1 VTRTR
6 NSGYLTGVVSLD
18 FVSDRSQ
25 RTAGLCAT
33 FADSSLH
40 VPVSLTTSR
49 TRLLVVSDIVLSVC
63 ATQLAYLARFET
75 WPIPAPY
82 LSQSLTYAGLVCL
95 LRLVLFAVTGAYSQV
110 WRYASIREA
119 IRLIYTGLVVVAG
132 TFGLVLALA
141 FAQSPRVPSSV
152 VLLDSALFMGG
163 AICLRLLARAWRQ
176 SVLGRTKSAPRD
188 GRRALIVGAGSAAQ
202 LVAKEMLESTRTGLA
217 PFGFL
222 DDDASLHGKKILGLP
237 VLGYTADMVDLART
251 ESIDLVVIAT
261 PSAPGSFIRKIVQLA
276 REAGVETR
284 TVPGLD
290 DLLSGRV
297 SIAALRQ
304 VQIGDLLRREPVEVD
319 LQGLKS
325 MAAGR
330 TILVTGAGGSIGSEL
345 CRQIA
350 TLNPG
355 HIVLLGHGEN
365 SIFEIHAELREQFPD
380 VRAIPMIADV
390 KDAERIHR
398 IFQDWRPFA
407 VFHAAAHKHVPLME
421 DNVIEAVL
429 NNVVGTRN
437 VATAALDAGVQH
449 FVLVSTDKAVRP
461 ANIMGATKRVAEMIV
476 CHAAHTHQAHFVAV
490 RFGNVLGSRG
500 SVVPT
505 FMRQIRNGGPITLT
519 HPDMRRYFMT
529 IPEATRL
536 VLQAGAIGTGGEV
549 FCLDMGEPVRIYDL
563 ALDLIRL
570 SGLKE
575 GEDIEIVFNGVRPGE
590 KLYEEL
596 FFSGDEVLKTEHPK
610 IMKARYD
617 APDLRVYM
625 QIVQLIESANRN
637 ASDSYLRRSLE
648 EIVPDFM
655 SEGRTSRHT
664 PQSEVIDRT
673 PLVLGVAP
681 G

>member
-1 VTRTR
+1 MQGVITPHSLTRVTTNRTR
-6 NSGYLTGVVSLD
+6 VLVAADLT
-18 FVSDRSQ
+18 
-25 RTAGLCAT
+25 
-33 FADSSLH
+33 
-40 VPVSLTTSR
+40 
-49 TRLLVVSDIVLSVC
+49 LSVV
-63 ATQLAYLARFET
+63 ASLIAYVARFET
-75 WPIPAPY
+75 WPLPGPHDEMFAR
-82 LSQSLTYAGLVCL
+82 YAFAAVL
-95 LRLVLFAVTGAYSQV
+95 LRIIVFFATGTYTQV
-110 WRYASIREA
+110 WRYASVREA
-119 IRLIYTGLVVVAG
+119 VQLIYTGALTTLLTAVVGRALSVMTG
-132 TFGLVLALA
+132 TA
-141 FAQSPRVPSSV
+141 VPWSV
-152 VLLDSALFMGG
+152 VLLDATLFMSG
-163 AICLRLLARAWRQ
+163 AIGVRILARARRQ
-176 SVLGRTKSAPRD
+176 SALGRLKPARE
-188 GRRALIVGAGSAAQ
+188 GRQTLIIGAGSAGQ
-202 LVAKEMLESTRTGLA
+202 LVAREMLESGRTGMV

-222 DDDASLHGKKILGLP
+222 DDDPSLHGKRILGVP
-237 VLGYTADMVDLART
+237 VLGHTSEMV
-251 ESIDLVVIAT
+251 SIAKAAHVDSVVIAT

-276 REAGVETR
+276 REAGVEAR

-330 TILVTGAGGSIGSEL
+330 TILITGAGGSIGSEL

-350 TLNPG
+350 TLEPG
-355 HIVLLGHGEN
+355 HIILLGHGEN
-365 SIFEIHAELREQFPD
+365 SIFEIHAELRERFPD
-380 VRAIPMIADV
+380 VRTVPIIADV

-398 IFQDWRPFA
+398 VFHDWRPFA

-437 VATAALDAGVQH
+437 VVTSALDSGVQH

-476 CHAAHTHQAHFVAV
+476 CHAAHTHQVHFMAV

-519 HPDMRRYFMT
+519 HPDMRRFFMT

-536 VLQAGAIGTGGEV
+536 VLQAGAIGSGGEV

-570 SGLKE
+570 SGLTE

-596 FFSGDEVLKTEHPK
+596 FFSGDEVLKTSHPK
-610 IMKARYD
+610 IVKARYD

-625 QIVQLIESANRN
+625 QIVQLIESAMRN

-648 EIVPDFM
+648 EIVPDFE
-655 SEGRTSRHT
+655 SEGRPSRNS
-664 PQSEVIDRT
+664 PASAEVIDRA
-673 PLVLGVAP
+673 PLAAMGAAR

>member
-1 VTRTR
+1 MLGVVTPQSVSRVTTTRTR
-6 NSGYLTGVVSLD
+6 VLVAADL
-18 FVSDRSQ
+18 
-25 RTAGLCAT
+25 AGSFCAT
-33 FADSSLH
+33 F
-40 VPVSLTTSR
+40 
-49 TRLLVVSDIVLSVC
+49 
-63 ATQLAYLARFET
+63 LAFLARFEG
-75 WPIPAPY
+75 WPPPAQY
-82 LSQSLTYAGLVCL
+82 GAIFLQYALVACV
-95 LRLVLFAVTGAYSQV
+95 LRIAVFNFTGAYSQA
-110 WRYASIREA
+110 WRYASVREA
-119 IRLIYTGLVVVAG
+119 VLLAYTGIVVSILTGAAGRLTVLSAG
-132 TFGLVLALA
+132 TA
-141 FAQSPRVPSSV
+141 VPWSIL
-152 VLLDSALFMGG
+152 LLDTTLFMGA
-163 AICLRLLARAWRQ
+163 AIGVRLVARARRQ
-176 SVLGRTKSAPRD
+176 SAFGRTKPARE
-188 GRRALIVGAGSAAQ
+188 GRRTLIIGAGSAGQ
-202 LVAKEMLESTRTGLA
+202 LVARELNDSTRTGMV

-222 DDDASLHGKKILGLP
+222 DDDPTLQGKRILGLP
-237 VLGYTADMVDLART
+237 VLGYTGDMVDIAKAASL
-251 ESIDLVVIAT
+251 DLVVIAT

-276 REAGVETR
+276 REAGVEAR

-319 LQGLKS
+319 LQGLQS

-330 TILVTGAGGSIGSEL
+330 TILITGAGGSIGSEL
-345 CRQIA
+345 CRQIS

-355 HIVLLGHGEN
+355 HIILLGHGEN
-365 SIFEIHAELREQFPD
+365 SIFEIHAELRERFPD
-380 VRAIPMIADV
+380 VRTVPIIADV

-398 IFQDWRPFA
+398 VFQDWRPFA

-437 VATAALDAGVQH
+437 VVTSALDAGVQH

-476 CHAAHTHQAHFVAV
+476 CHAAHTHQVHFMAV

-519 HPDMRRYFMT
+519 HPEMRRFFMT

-536 VLQAGAIGTGGEV
+536 VLQAGAIGSGGEV

-570 SGLKE
+570 SGLTE

-596 FFSGDEVLKTEHPK
+596 FFSGDEVLKTSHPK

-625 QIVQLIESANRN
+625 QIVQLIESAMRN

-648 EIVPDFM
+648 EIVPDFE
-655 SEGRTSRHT
+655 SPGRAMRTT
-664 PQSEVIDRT
+664 PTSEVIERT
-673 PLVLGVAP
+673 PIAMGAAR

>member
-1 VTRTR
+1 MKT
-6 NSGYLTGVVSLD
+6 
-18 FVSDRSQ
+18 
-25 RTAGLCAT
+25 
-33 FADSSLH
+33 
-40 VPVSLTTSR
+40 TTSR
-49 TRLLVVSDIVLSVC
+49 TKVLGTADLLMSLFAGALSSI
-63 ATQLAYLARFET
+63 ARFEQ
-75 WPIPAPY
+75 WSPPAPY
-82 LSQSLTYAGLVCL
+82 TTLLLQYGILACLIRLAVFYA
-95 LRLVLFAVTGAYSQV
+95 TGAYSQA
-110 WRYASIREA
+110 WRYASVREA
-119 IRLIYTGLVVVAG
+119 VLLAYAG
-132 TFGLVLALA
+132 IFATALTVSSGRALA
-141 FAQSPRVPSSV
+141 VVTGTAVPWSIL
-152 VLLDSALFMGG
+152 LLDATLFMGG
-163 AICLRLLARAWRQ
+163 AVAVRLLARARRQ
-176 SVLGRTKSAPRD
+176 SAFGRTKRARE
-188 GRRALIVGAGSAAQ
+188 GRRTLIVGAGSAGQ
-202 LVAKEMLESTRTGLA
+202 LVARELTDSTRTGMV

-222 DDDASLHGKKILGLP
+222 DDDASLHGKRILGLP
-237 VLGYTADMVDLART
+237 VLGHTSDMVDIAKAASL
-251 ESIDLVVIAT
+251 DLVVIAT

-276 REAGVETR
+276 REAGVEAR

-330 TILVTGAGGSIGSEL
+330 TILITGAGGSIGSEL
-345 CRQIA
+345 CRQIS

-355 HIVLLGHGEN
+355 HIILLGHGEN
-365 SIFEIHAELREQFPD
+365 SIFEIHAELHERFPD
-380 VRAIPMIADV
+380 VRTVPIIADV

-437 VATAALDAGVQH
+437 VVTSALDAGVQH

-476 CHAAHTHQAHFVAV
+476 CHAAHTHQAHFMAV

-519 HPDMRRYFMT
+519 HPDMRRFFMT

-536 VLQAGAIGTGGEV
+536 VLQAGAIGSGGEV

-570 SGLKE
+570 SGLTE

-590 KLYEEL
+590 KLFEEL
-596 FFSGDEVLKTEHPK
+596 FFSGDEVLKTSHPK

-625 QIVQLIESANRN
+625 QIVQLIESAMRN

-648 EIVPDFM
+648 EIVPDFE
-655 SEGRTSRHT
+655 SPGRVMRTT
-664 PQSEVIDRT
+664 PTSEVIERT
-673 PLVLGVAP
+673 PIAMGVAR

>member
-1 VTRTR
+1 MLGTAD
-6 NSGYLTGVVSLD
+6 LLISL
-18 FVSDRSQ
+18 SA
-25 RTAGLCAT
+25 TA
-33 FADSSLH
+33 
-40 VPVSLTTSR
+40 
-49 TRLLVVSDIVLSVC
+49 
-63 ATQLAYLARFET
+63 LASLARFEI
-75 WPIPAPY
+75 WPLPGPY
-82 LSQSLTYAGLVCL
+82 DAVVWKYAVVACA
-95 LRLVLFAVTGAYSQV
+95 LRFVVFYLTGAYSQA
-110 WRYASIREA
+110 WRYASVREA
-119 IRLIYTGLVVVAG
+119 VLLVYTGITTTLLTVVAG
-132 TFGLVLALA
+132 RALA
-141 FAQSPRVPSSV
+141 AVTGTAVPWS
-152 VLLDSALFMGG
+152 VLLLDATLFMAG
-163 AICLRLLARAWRQ
+163 AVCLRLLARARRQ
-176 SVLGRTKSAPRD
+176 SAFGRNKPSRI
-188 GRRALIVGAGSAAQ
+188 GRSTLIVGAGSAGQ
-202 LVAKEMLESTRTGLA
+202 LVAREMIESSRTGMV

-222 DDDASLHGKKILGLP
+222 DDDPSLHGKKILGLP
-237 VLGYTADMVDLART
+237 VLGHTSDMVDIAKAASL
-251 ESIDLVVIAT
+251 DLVVIAT
-261 PSAPGSFIRKIVQLA
+261 PSAPGSFIRRIVQLA
-276 REAGVETR
+276 REAGVEAR

-319 LQGLKS
+319 LQGLKTL
-325 MAAGR
+325 AAGR
-330 TILVTGAGGSIGSEL
+330 TILITGAGGSIGSEL

-350 TLNPG
+350 TLEPG

-365 SIFEIHAELREQFPD
+365 SIFEIHAELRERFPD
-380 VRAIPMIADV
+380 VRTVPIIADV

-398 IFQDWRPFA
+398 VFHDWRPFA

-437 VATAALDAGVQH
+437 VVTSALDSGVQH

-476 CHAAHTHQAHFVAV
+476 CHAAKTHGAHFMAV

-536 VLQAGAIGTGGEV
+536 VLQAGAIGSGGEV

-570 SGLKE
+570 SGLTE

-596 FFSGDEVLKTEHPK
+596 FFSGDEVLKTSHPK

-625 QIVQLIESANRN
+625 QIVQLIESAMRN

-648 EIVPDFM
+648 EIVPDFQ
-655 SEGRTSRHT
+655 SEGRTVRNT
-664 PQSEVIDRT
+664 PTSEVIERT
-673 PLVLGVAP
+673 PLAMGSAR

>member
-1 VTRTR
+1 M
-6 NSGYLTGVVSLD
+6 TGVVTPQSQSR
-18 FVSDRSQ
+18 VSM
-25 RTAGLCAT
+25 
-33 FADSSLH
+33 
-40 VPVSLTTSR
+40 TSR
-49 TRLLVVSDIVLSVC
+49 TRVLGSADLILSLIATLLAS
-63 ATQLAYLARFET
+63 LARFEQ
-75 WPIPAPY
+75 WPLPAPY
-82 LSQSLTYAGLVCL
+82 HALLPKYAIAACL
-95 LRLVLFAVTGAYSQV
+95 IRFIVFYATGAYSQA
-110 WRYASIREA
+110 WRYASVREA
-119 IRLIYTGLVVVAG
+119 VLLVYTGIFTTTLTVISG
-132 TFGLVLALA
+132 RALA
-141 FAQSPRVPSSV
+141 AVFGTAVPWSIL
-152 VLLDSALFMGG
+152 LLDAFVFMG
-163 AICLRLLARAWRQ
+163 AAVCIRLLARARRQ
-176 SVLGRTKSAPRD
+176 RAFGRARPDRA
-188 GRRALIVGAGSAAQ
+188 GRMALIVGAGSAGQ
-202 LVAKEMLESTRTGLA
+202 LVAREMLKSDRTGMV

-222 DDDASLHGKKILGLP
+222 DDDPSLHGKRILGLP
-237 VLGYTADMVDLART
+237 VHGHTSEMVDIAKAAK
-251 ESIDLVVIAT
+251 IDIVVIAT
-261 PSAPGSFIRKIVQLA
+261 PSAPGSFIRRIVQLA
-276 REAGVETR
+276 RDAGVEAR
-284 TVPGLD
+284 TVPALD

-304 VQIGDLLRREPVEVD
+304 VQIGDLLRRESVEVD
-319 LQGLKS
+319 LQGLQS

-350 TLNPG
+350 TLDPG
-355 HIVLLGHGEN
+355 HIILLGHGEN
-365 SIFEIHAELREQFPD
+365 SIFEIHAELRERFPD
-380 VRAIPMIADV
+380 VRTVPIIADV

-398 IFQDWRPFA
+398 VFQDWRPFA

-437 VATAALDAGVQH
+437 VVTSALDAGVQH
-449 FVLVSTDKAVRP
+449 FVLISTDKAVRP

-476 CHAAHTHQAHFVAV
+476 SHAAHTHQVHFMAV

-519 HPDMRRYFMT
+519 HPEMRRFFMT

-570 SGLKE
+570 SGLTE
-575 GEDIEIVFNGVRPGE
+575 GEDIQIVFNGVRPGE

-596 FFSGDEVLKTEHPK
+596 FFSGDEVLKTSHPK
-610 IMKARYD
+610 IMKARYE

-625 QIVQLIESANRN
+625 QIVQLIESAMRN

-648 EIVPDFM
+648 EIVPDFE
-655 SEGRTSRHT
+655 SPGRAIRTT
-664 PQSEVIDRT
+664 PTSEVIDRA
-673 PLVLGVAP
+673 PLVMGAAH

>member
-1 VTRTR
+1 MLGVSTPQTVVRISTTRTR
-6 NSGYLTGVVSLD
+6 VLI
-18 FVSDRSQ
+18 
-25 RTAGLCAT
+25 A
-33 FADSSLH
+33 AD
-40 VPVSLTTSR
+40 LTTSLVA
-49 TRLLVVSDIVLSVC
+49 TLLSFV
-63 ATQLAYLARFET
+63 ARFEE
-75 WPIPAPY
+75 WPLPSPY
-82 LSQSLTYAGLVCL
+82 DGLLPRYA
-95 LRLVLFAVTGAYSQV
+95 FAACVVRVMVFYLTGAYSQA
-110 WRYASIREA
+110 WRYASVREA
-119 IRLIYTGLVVVAG
+119 VLLIYTGVLSTLVTGLIGRAMVIVSGNVVPW
-132 TFGLVLALA
+132 
-141 FAQSPRVPSSV
+141 S
-152 VLLDSALFMGG
+152 VLLLDAMVFMCG
-163 AICLRLLARAWRQ
+163 AIGVRLLARARRQ
-176 SVLGRTKSAPRD
+176 SAFGRTKPARE
-188 GRRALIVGAGSAAQ
+188 GRLTLIIGAGSAGQ
-202 LVAKEMLESTRTGLA
+202 LVARELLDSDRTGMV
-217 PFGFL
+217 PFGYL
-222 DDDASLHGKKILGLP
+222 DDDPSLHGKRILGLP
-237 VLGYTADMVDLART
+237 VLGHTSDMVDVAKAARL
-251 ESIDLVVIAT
+251 DLVVIAT

-276 REAGVETR
+276 REAGVEAR

-290 DLLSGRV
+290 DLISGRV

-319 LQGLKS
+319 LKGLTS

-345 CRQIA
+345 CRQIS
-350 TLNPG
+350 TLDPG
-355 HIVLLGHGEN
+355 HIVLVGHGEN
-365 SIFEIHAELREQFPD
+365 SIFEVHAELNERFPN
-380 VRAIPMIADV
+380 VRTVPIIADV

-437 VATAALDAGVQH
+437 VVTSALDAGVQH
-449 FVLVSTDKAVRP
+449 FVLISTDKAVRP

-476 CHAAHTHQAHFVAV
+476 CHAAHTHQVHFMAV

-519 HPDMRRYFMT
+519 HPEMRRFFMT

-536 VLQAGAIGTGGEV
+536 VLQAGAIGSGGEV

-570 SGLKE
+570 SGLTE

-596 FFSGDEVLKTEHPK
+596 FFSGDEVLKTSHPK

-625 QIVQLIESANRN
+625 QIVQLIESAMRN

-648 EIVPDFM
+648 EIVPDFE
-655 SEGRTSRHT
+655 SPGRSDRAASSSL
-664 PQSEVIDRT
+664 SEVMER
-673 PLVLGVAP
+673 GQVAI
-681 G
+681 GALRG

>member
-1 VTRTR
+1 MPGVSTPQFASRVSIARTR
-6 NSGYLTGVVSLD
+6 VLGTSDLIVSL
-18 FVSDRSQ
+18 
-25 RTAGLCAT
+25 AAT
-33 FADSSLH
+33 F
-40 VPVSLTTSR
+40 
-49 TRLLVVSDIVLSVC
+49 
-63 ATQLAYLARFET
+63 LAGVARFEH
-75 WPIPAPY
+75 WPLPDPY
-82 LSQSLTYAGLVCL
+82 GNLLLVYAVAACL
-95 LRLVLFAVTGAYSQV
+95 LRFTVFYATGAYSQA
-110 WRYASIREA
+110 WRYASVREA
-119 IRLIYTGLVVVAG
+119 VLLVYTGMFTTLLTVVGGRALVAYAG
-132 TFGLVLALA
+132 TA
-141 FAQSPRVPSSV
+141 VPWSIL
-152 VLLDSALFMGG
+152 LLDATLFMGG
-163 AICLRLLARAWRQ
+163 AVGVRLIARARRQ
-176 SVLGRTKSAPRD
+176 QAFGRTKAVRD
-188 GRRALIVGAGSAAQ
+188 GRRTLIIGAGSAGQ
-202 LVAKEMLESTRTGLA
+202 LVARELTNSDRTGMV

-222 DDDASLHGKKILGLP
+222 DDDPTLLGKRILGLP
-237 VLGYTADMVDLART
+237 VLGQTSDMIDIAKAASL
-251 ESIDLVVIAT
+251 DLVVIAT

-276 REAGVETR
+276 QQAGVEAR

-365 SIFEIHAELREQFPD
+365 SIFEIHAELRERFPD
-380 VRAIPMIADV
+380 VRTVPIIADV

-437 VATAALDAGVQH
+437 VVTSALDAQVQH

-519 HPDMRRYFMT
+519 HPEMRRYFMT

-536 VLQAGAIGTGGEV
+536 VLQAGAIGSGGEV

-570 SGLKE
+570 SGLTE

-596 FFSGDEVLKTEHPK
+596 FFSGDEVLGTSHPK
-610 IMKARYD
+610 IMKARYEP
-617 APDLRVYM
+617 PDLRVYM
-625 QIVQLIESANRN
+625 QIVQLIESAMRN
-637 ASDSYLRRSLE
+637 ASDSFLRHSLE
-648 EIVPDFM
+648 EIVPDFESPSRAALAAPSAEVMERGQVAM
-655 SEGRTSRHT
+655 SAAHR
-664 PQSEVIDRT
+664 
-673 PLVLGVAP
+673 
-681 G
+681 

>member
-1 VTRTR
+1 MSTTRTR
-6 NSGYLTGVVSLD
+6 VLGSADLIVSL
-18 FVSDRSQ
+18 
-25 RTAGLCAT
+25 AAT
-33 FADSSLH
+33 
-40 VPVSLTTSR
+40 
-49 TRLLVVSDIVLSVC
+49 LL
-63 ATQLAYLARFET
+63 AALARFER
-75 WPIPAPY
+75 WPLPAPY
-82 LSQSLTYAGLVCL
+82 DELLPKYA
-95 LRLVLFAVTGAYSQV
+95 FAVCVIRFVIFYATGAYSQA
-110 WRYASIREA
+110 WRYASVREA
-119 IRLIYTGLVVVAG
+119 VLLFYTGVFTTALTVIGGRAVAAFTG
-132 TFGLVLALA
+132 TPVPWSVL
-141 FAQSPRVPSSV
+141 
-152 VLLDSALFMGG
+152 LLDSLIFMGG
-163 AICLRLLARAWRQ
+163 AVCIRLVARARRQ
-176 SVLGRTKSAPRD
+176 RAFGRARPARE
-188 GRRALIVGAGSAAQ
+188 GRMTLIVGAGSAGQ
-202 LVAKEMLESTRTGLA
+202 LVAREMIKSDRTGMVA
-217 PFGFL
+217 FGFL
-222 DDDASLHGKKILGLP
+222 DDDYSLHGKRILGLP
-237 VLGYTADMVDLART
+237 VLGHTSDMVEIAKAAKL
-251 ESIDLVVIAT
+251 DLVVIAT
-261 PSAPGSFIRKIVQLA
+261 PSAPGSFIRRIVHLA
-276 REAGVETR
+276 REAGVEAR

-304 VQIGDLLRREPVEVD
+304 VQIGDLLRRESVEVD
-319 LQGLKS
+319 LQGLQS

-330 TILVTGAGGSIGSEL
+330 TILITGAGGSIGSEL

-350 TLNPG
+350 TLDPG
-355 HIVLLGHGEN
+355 HIILLGHGEN
-365 SIFEIHAELREQFPD
+365 SIFEIHAELRERFPD
-380 VRAIPMIADV
+380 VRTVPIIADV

-398 IFQDWRPFA
+398 VFQDWRPFA

-437 VATAALDAGVQH
+437 VVTSALDSGVQH
-449 FVLVSTDKAVRP
+449 FVLISTDKAVRP

-476 CHAAHTHQAHFVAV
+476 SHAAHTHQVHFMAV

-519 HPDMRRYFMT
+519 HPEMRRFFMT

-570 SGLKE
+570 SGLTE

-596 FFSGDEVLKTEHPK
+596 FFSGDEVLKTTHPK
-610 IMKARYD
+610 IMKARYQ

-625 QIVQLIESANRN
+625 QIVQLIESAMRN

-648 EIVPDFM
+648 EIVPDFD
-655 SEGRTSRHT
+655 SPGRAVRA
-664 PQSEVIDRT
+664 
-673 PLVLGVAP
+673 AP
-681 G
+681 AGEAMERPTLAMGAARG

>member
-1 VTRTR
+1 MSVGVTP
-6 NSGYLTGVVSLD
+6 
-18 FVSDRSQ
+18 
-25 RTAGLCAT
+25 
-33 FADSSLH
+33 DS
-40 VPVSLTTSR
+40 VRRVTTSR
-49 TRLLVVSDIVLSVC
+49 TSLLVAADLAVSVAAVL
-63 ATQLAYLARFET
+63 LAVLARFEH
-75 WPIPAPY
+75 WLPQEPY
-82 LSQSLTYAGLVCL
+82 RALILPYCVTV
-95 LRLVLFAVTGAYSQV
+95 AVIRIAVFFSTGAYSQA
-110 WRYASIREA
+110 WRYASVREA
-119 IRLIYTGLVVVAG
+119 VLLVYTGAFTTLLTVVAG
-132 TFGLVLALA
+132 RVLAA
-141 FAQSPRVPSSV
+141 VTGTPVPWSIL
-152 VLLDSALFMGG
+152 LLDAALFVGG
-163 AICLRLLARAWRQ
+163 AVCVRLFARVRRQ
-176 SVLGRTKSAPRD
+176 SAFGRAKSARD
-188 GRRALIVGAGSAAQ
+188 GRLALIIGAGSAGQ
-202 LVAKEMLESTRTGLA
+202 LVAREMLDSDRTGLV
-217 PFGFL
+217 PLGFL
-222 DDDASLHGKKILGLP
+222 DDDHSLHGKRILGLP
-237 VLGYTADMVDLART
+237 VLGATAEMVDIARQAKV
-251 ESIDLVVIAT
+251 DLVVIAT
-261 PSAPGSFIRKIVQLA
+261 PSAPGSFIRTIVQLA
-276 REAGVETR
+276 REAGVEAR
-284 TVPGLD
+284 TVPALD
-290 DLLSGRV
+290 DLISGRV

-319 LQGLKS
+319 LQGLQS

-350 TLNPG
+350 TFDPG

-365 SIFEIHAELREQFPD
+365 SIFEIHAELRERFPH
-380 VRAIPMIADV
+380 VRTVPIIADV

-429 NNVVGTRN
+429 NNIVGTRN
-437 VATAALDAGVQH
+437 VVTSALDAEVQH

-476 CHAAHTHQAHFVAV
+476 CHAAHTHQVHFVAV

-536 VLQAGAIGTGGEV
+536 VLQAGAIGSGGEV

-570 SGLKE
+570 SGLTE

-596 FFSGDEVLKTEHPK
+596 FFSGDEVLKTTHPK
-610 IMKARYD
+610 IMKARYEP
-617 APDLRVYM
+617 PDLRVYM
-625 QIVQLIESANRN
+625 QIVQLIESAMRN

-648 EIVPDFM
+648 EIVPDFD
-655 SEGRTSRHT
+655 SPGRAALAT
-664 PQSEVIDRT
+664 PNSEVIERS
-673 PLVLGVAP
+673 PLAMGA
-681 G
+681 GHR

>member
-1 VTRTR
+1 MP
-6 NSGYLTGVVSLD
+6 GGLTPQFLNRV
-18 FVSDRSQ
+18 
-25 RTAGLCAT
+25 
-33 FADSSLH
+33 
-40 VPVSLTTSR
+40 TTSR
-49 TRLLVVSDIVLSVC
+49 TRALVAADLSLSLF
-63 ATQLAYLARFET
+63 ATALAFVARFET
-75 WPIPAPY
+75 WPIPASY
-82 LSQSLTYAGLVCL
+82 ADGLVTYALSACLVRVVIL
-95 LRLVLFAVTGAYSQV
+95 YATGAYAQV
-110 WRYASIREA
+110 WRYASVREA
-119 IRLIYTGLVVVAG
+119 VRLVYTGLVTTLAVAIVG
-132 TFGLVLALA
+132 R
-141 FAQSPRVPSSV
+141 AQPAIGHIAVPWS
-152 VLLDSALFMGG
+152 VLLLDACLFMGG
-163 AICLRLLARAWRQ
+163 AICVRLLARAWRQ
-176 SVLGRTKSAPRD
+176 SAFGRSKPALR
-188 GRRALIVGAGSAAQ
+188 GRRTLVVGAGSAGQ
-202 LVAKEMLESTRTGLA
+202 LVAREMLDSDRTGMV

-222 DDDASLHGKKILGLP
+222 DDDPSLHGKRILGLP
-237 VLGYTADMVDLART
+237 VLGHTSEMVEIAKAASL
-251 ESIDLVVIAT
+251 DLVVIAT

-276 REAGVETR
+276 REAGVEAR

-319 LQGLKS
+319 LQGLKT

-330 TILVTGAGGSIGSEL
+330 TILVTGAGGSIGSEI
-345 CRQIA
+345 CRQIS
-350 TLNPG
+350 TLEPG
-355 HIVLLGHGEN
+355 HIILLGHGEN
-365 SIFEIHAELREQFPD
+365 SIFEIHAELRDRFPD
-380 VRAIPMIADV
+380 VRTVPIIADV

-398 IFQDWRPFA
+398 IFHDWRPFA

-437 VATAALDAGVQH
+437 VVTSALDSGVQH

-476 CHAAHTHQAHFVAV
+476 CHAAHSHQVHFMAV

-519 HPDMRRYFMT
+519 HPEMRRFFMT

-536 VLQAGAIGTGGEV
+536 VLQAGAIGSGGEV

-570 SGLKE
+570 SGLTE
-575 GEDIEIVFNGVRPGE
+575 GEDIEIVFTGVRPGE

-596 FFSGDEVLKTEHPK
+596 FFSGDEVLKTSHPK

-625 QIVQLIESANRN
+625 QIVQLIESAMRN

-648 EIVPDFM
+648 EIVPDFE
-655 SEGRTSRHT
+655 SEGRPSRNS
-664 PQSEVIDRT
+664 PVSAEVIERT
-673 PLVLGVAP
+673 PLAMGASR

>member
-1 VTRTR
+1 MTGVRTPQSQSRITTARTR
-6 NSGYLTGVVSLD
+6 VLVAADIALSL
-18 FVSDRSQ
+18 F
-25 RTAGLCAT
+25 AT
-33 FADSSLH
+33 LF
-40 VPVSLTTSR
+40 
-49 TRLLVVSDIVLSVC
+49 
-63 ATQLAYLARFET
+63 AYLARFEA
-75 WPIPAPY
+75 WPLPSPHREGFLI
-82 LSQSLTYAGLVCL
+82 YAGAVCAA
-95 LRLVLFAVTGAYSQV
+95 RIAVFFLTGAYAQA

-119 IRLIYTGLVVVAG
+119 MRLIYTGLVVGVLSSLL
-132 TFGLVLALA
+132 GLSMLWVEAA
-141 FAQSPRVPSSV
+141 RVPWSV
-152 VLLDSALFMGG
+152 VLLDTATFMGG
-163 AICLRLLARAWRQ
+163 ATILRLLSRAWRQ
-176 SVLGRTKSAPRD
+176 SAMGRVKPTRE
-188 GRRALIVGAGSAAQ
+188 GRRSLIVGAGSAGQ
-202 LVAKEMLESTRTGLA
+202 LVVREMLESGRTGMV

-222 DDDASLHGKKILGLP
+222 DDDASLHGKRILGLP
-237 VLGYTADMVDLART
+237 VLGFTSDMVDIAKAASL
-251 ESIDLVVIAT
+251 DLVVIAT

-276 REAGVETR
+276 REAGVEAR

-319 LQGLKS
+319 LEGLKS

-330 TILVTGAGGSIGSEL
+330 TILITGAGGSIGSEL
-345 CRQIA
+345 CRQIS

-355 HIVLLGHGEN
+355 HIILLGHGEN
-365 SIFEIHAELREQFPD
+365 SIFEIHAELRERFPD
-380 VRAIPMIADV
+380 VRTVPIIADV

-398 IFQDWRPFA
+398 VFQDWRPFA

-437 VATAALDAGVQH
+437 VVTSALDSGVQH

-476 CHAAHTHQAHFVAV
+476 CHAAHTHQAHFMAV

-519 HPDMRRYFMT
+519 HPDMRRFFMT

-536 VLQAGAIGTGGEV
+536 VLQAGAIGSGGEV

-570 SGLKE
+570 SGLTE

-596 FFSGDEVLKTEHPK
+596 FFSGDEVLKTSHPK

-625 QIVQLIESANRN
+625 QIVQLIESAMRN

-648 EIVPDFM
+648 EIVPDFE
-655 SEGRTSRHT
+655 SPGRVMRTT
-664 PQSEVIDRT
+664 PTSEVIERT
-673 PLVLGVAP
+673 PIAIGASR

>member
-1 VTRTR
+1 VLGTAD
-6 NSGYLTGVVSLD
+6 LLFSLWA
-18 FVSDRSQ
+18 
-25 RTAGLCAT
+25 TA
-33 FADSSLH
+33 
-40 VPVSLTTSR
+40 
-49 TRLLVVSDIVLSVC
+49 
-63 ATQLAYLARFET
+63 LASFARFER
-75 WPIPAPY
+75 WPLPDPY
-82 LSQSLTYAGLVCL
+82 TGVLWKYALAACAIRFLV
-95 LRLVLFAVTGAYSQV
+95 FYFTGAYSQA
-110 WRYASIREA
+110 WRYASVREA
-119 IRLIYTGLVVVAG
+119 VLLLYTGLFTTLLTVVYG
-132 TFGLVLALA
+132 R
-141 FAQSPRVPSSV
+141 AQSALTGTAVPWSIL
-152 VLLDSALFMGG
+152 LLDATLFMSG
-163 AICLRLLARAWRQ
+163 AVGVRLLARARRQ
-176 SVLGRTKSAPRD
+176 SAFGRNKPARE
-188 GRRALIVGAGSAAQ
+188 GRSTLIVGAGSAGQ
-202 LVAKEMLESTRTGLA
+202 LVARELLESTRTGMA

-222 DDDASLHGKKILGLP
+222 DDDASLHGKRILGLP
-237 VLGYTADMVDLART
+237 VLGHTSDMVDIAKAASL
-251 ESIDLVVIAT
+251 DLVVIAT
-261 PSAPGSFIRKIVQLA
+261 PSAPGSFIRKIVHLA
-276 REAGVETR
+276 REAGVEAR

-319 LQGLKS
+319 LQGLKT

-330 TILVTGAGGSIGSEL
+330 TILITGAGGSIGSEL

-350 TLNPG
+350 TLDPG
-355 HIVLLGHGEN
+355 HIILLGHGEN
-365 SIFEIHAELREQFPD
+365 SIFEIHAELRERFPD
-380 VRAIPMIADV
+380 IRTVPIIADV

-398 IFQDWRPFA
+398 VFHDWRPFA

-437 VATAALDAGVQH
+437 VVNSALDAGVQH

-476 CHAAHTHQAHFVAV
+476 CHAAHTHQVHFMAV

-519 HPDMRRYFMT
+519 HPDMRRFFMT

-570 SGLKE
+570 SGLTE

-596 FFSGDEVLKTEHPK
+596 FFSGDEVLATSHPK

-625 QIVQLIESANRN
+625 QIVQLIESAMRN
-637 ASDSYLRRSLE
+637 ASDSFLRRSLE
-648 EIVPDFM
+648 EIVPDFE
-655 SEGRTSRHT
+655 SEGRTVRNT
-664 PQSEVIDRT
+664 PTSEVIERT
-673 PLVLGVAP
+673 PLVMGSAR

>member
-1 VTRTR
+1 MGVRTPQTLSR
-6 NSGYLTGVVSLD
+6 G
-18 FVSDRSQ
+18 
-25 RTAGLCAT
+25 
-33 FADSSLH
+33 
-40 VPVSLTTSR
+40 TTSR
-49 TRLLVVSDIVLSVC
+49 TWILGTADVSLSLLAAL
-63 ATQLAYLARFET
+63 LANVARFER
-75 WPIPAPY
+75 WPLPAPY
-82 LSQSLTYAGLVCL
+82 DAILIKYAALACIV
-95 LRLVLFAVTGAYSQV
+95 RLVVFYASGAYSQA
-110 WRYASIREA
+110 WRYASVREA
-119 IRLIYTGLVVVAG
+119 VLLVYTGFFATLVTVSSG
-132 TFGLVLALA
+132 RALA
-141 FAQSPRVPSSV
+141 AITGTAVPWS
-152 VLLDSALFMGG
+152 VLLLDATLFMAG
-163 AICLRLLARAWRQ
+163 AVCVRLLARARRQ
-176 SVLGRTKSAPRD
+176 SAFGRTKPARA
-188 GRRALIVGAGSAAQ
+188 GRSALIVGAGSAGQ
-202 LVAKEMLESTRTGLA
+202 LVAREMIESARTGMV

-222 DDDASLHGKKILGLP
+222 DDDPTLRGKRILGLP
-237 VLGYTADMVDLART
+237 VLGHTSEMVDIARAA
-251 ESIDLVVIAT
+251 SLDLVVIAT
-261 PSAPGSFIRKIVQLA
+261 PSAPGSFIRKIVHLA
-276 REAGVETR
+276 REAGVEAR

-319 LQGLKS
+319 VQGLKT

-350 TLNPG
+350 TLEPG
-355 HIVLLGHGEN
+355 HIILLGHGEN
-365 SIFEIHAELREQFPD
+365 SIFEIHAELRERFPD
-380 VRAIPMIADV
+380 IRTVPIIADV

-398 IFQDWRPFA
+398 VFHDWRPFA

-437 VATAALDAGVQH
+437 VVTSALDAGVQH

-476 CHAAHTHQAHFVAV
+476 CHAAHTHQVHFMAV

-519 HPDMRRYFMT
+519 HPEMRRFFMT

-536 VLQAGAIGTGGEV
+536 VMQAGAIGTGGEV

-570 SGLKE
+570 SGLTE

-596 FFSGDEVLKTEHPK
+596 FFSGDEVLKTTHSK

-625 QIVQLIESANRN
+625 QIVQLIESAMRN

-648 EIVPDFM
+648 EIVPDFE
-655 SEGRTSRHT
+655 SEGRPSRHS
-664 PQSEVIDRT
+664 PASAEVIERT
-673 PLVLGVAP
+673 PLVMGASR

>member
-1 VTRTR
+1 MTGVKTPPSQPRVTTTRTR
-6 NSGYLTGVVSLD
+6 ALVAADIALSL
-18 FVSDRSQ
+18 
-25 RTAGLCAT
+25 AAT
-33 FADSSLH
+33 L
-40 VPVSLTTSR
+40 
-49 TRLLVVSDIVLSVC
+49 I
-63 ATQLAYLARFET
+63 AYIARFET
-75 WPIPAPY
+75 WPPPPQY
-82 LSQSLTYAGLVCL
+82 RDGFVVYAAL
-95 LRLVLFAVTGAYSQV
+95 LCVSRVIVFFMTGAYAQA

-119 IRLIYTGLVVVAG
+119 MRLIYTGVVVAIL
-132 TFGLVLALA
+132 TVVLGLIMGIAGGI
-141 FAQSPRVPSSV
+141 RVPWSV
-152 VLLDSALFMGG
+152 VLLDTSVFMGS
-163 AICLRLLARAWRQ
+163 AISLRLLARAWRQ
-176 SVLGRTKSAPRD
+176 SALGRVKPSRK
-188 GRRALIVGAGSAAQ
+188 GRQTLIVGAGSAGQ
-202 LVAKEMLESTRTGLA
+202 LVVREMLDSGRTGMI

-222 DDDASLHGKKILGLP
+222 DDDPTLHGKLILSLP
-237 VLGYTADMVDLART
+237 VLGYTVDMVDIAKAS
-251 ESIDLVVIAT
+251 SIDLVVIAT

-276 REAGVETR
+276 REAGVEAR

-319 LQGLKS
+319 LQGLKT

-330 TILVTGAGGSIGSEL
+330 TILVTGAGGSIGSEI

-350 TLNPG
+350 TLEPG
-355 HIVLLGHGEN
+355 RIILLGHGEN
-365 SIFEIHAELREQFPD
+365 SIFEIHAELRERFPD
-380 VRAIPMIADV
+380 VRTVPIIADV

-398 IFQDWRPFA
+398 VFHDWRPFA

-437 VATAALDAGVQH
+437 VVTSALDAGVQH

-476 CHAAHTHQAHFVAV
+476 CHAAHTHQVHFMAV

-519 HPDMRRYFMT
+519 HPEMRRFFMT

-570 SGLKE
+570 SGLTE

-596 FFSGDEVLKTEHPK
+596 FFSGDEVLKTSHPK
-610 IMKARYD
+610 IMKACYD

-625 QIVQLIESANRN
+625 QIVQLIESAMRN

-648 EIVPDFM
+648 EIVPDFE
-655 SEGRTSRHT
+655 SEGRPSRNS
-664 PQSEVIDRT
+664 PSSAEVIDRT
-673 PLVLGVAP
+673 PLVMGASR

>member
-1 VTRTR
+1 MLGTSDLV
-6 NSGYLTGVVSLD
+6 LSL
-18 FVSDRSQ
+18 
-25 RTAGLCAT
+25 GAT
-33 FADSSLH
+33 F
-40 VPVSLTTSR
+40 
-49 TRLLVVSDIVLSVC
+49 
-63 ATQLAYLARFET
+63 LAGLARFEQ
-75 WPIPAPY
+75 WPLPQPY
-82 LSQSLTYAGLVCL
+82 AHLLPQYAVAACI
-95 LRLVLFAVTGAYSQV
+95 LRFVIFYVTGAYSQA
-110 WRYASIREA
+110 WRYASVREA
-119 IRLIYTGLVVVAG
+119 VLLVYTGIFATLLTVVGGRAMA
-132 TFGLVLALA
+132 ALTGIA
-141 FAQSPRVPSSV
+141 VPWSIL
-152 VLLDSALFMGG
+152 LLDATLFMSG
-163 AICLRLLARAWRQ
+163 AVGVRLLARARRQ
-176 SVLGRTKSAPRD
+176 SAFGRSKPARE
-188 GRRALIVGAGSAAQ
+188 GRRTLVVGAGSAGQ
-202 LVAKEMLESTRTGLA
+202 LVAREMLDSNRTGMV

-222 DDDASLHGKKILGLP
+222 DDDPSLHGKRILGLP
-237 VLGYTADMVDLART
+237 VLGHTSEMVDIAKAASL
-251 ESIDLVVIAT
+251 DLVVIAT

-276 REAGVETR
+276 REAGVEAR

-319 LQGLKS
+319 LRGLKT

-350 TLNPG
+350 TLDPG
-355 HIVLLGHGEN
+355 HIILLGHGEN
-365 SIFEIHAELREQFPD
+365 SIFEIHAELRERFPD
-380 VRAIPMIADV
+380 IRTVPIIADV

-398 IFQDWRPFA
+398 VFHDWRPFA

-437 VATAALDAGVQH
+437 VVTSALDSGVQH

-476 CHAAHTHQAHFVAV
+476 CHAAHTHQVHFMAV

-519 HPDMRRYFMT
+519 HPDMRRFFMT

-570 SGLKE
+570 SGLTE
-575 GEDIEIVFNGVRPGE
+575 GDDIEIVFNGVRPGE

-596 FFSGDEVLKTEHPK
+596 FFSGDEVLKTSHPK
-610 IMKARYD
+610 IMKAHYD

-625 QIVQLIESANRN
+625 QIVQLIESAMRN

-648 EIVPDFM
+648 EIVPDFE
-655 SEGRTSRHT
+655 SEGRPSRNS
-664 PQSEVIDRT
+664 PASAEVIERT
-673 PLVLGVAP
+673 PLAMSASRG
-681 G
+681 

>member
-1 VTRTR
+1 MSGVSTPQSQLNITRTR
-6 NSGYLTGVVSLD
+6 TRALLLADVGLSL
-18 FVSDRSQ
+18 
-25 RTAGLCAT
+25 
-33 FADSSLH
+33 FASS
-40 VPVSLTTSR
+40 V
-49 TRLLVVSDIVLSVC
+49 
-63 ATQLAYLARFET
+63 AYVARFET
-75 WPIPAPY
+75 WPLPD
-82 LSQSLTYAGLVCL
+82 QYAAGVLAYASAVCAV
-95 LRLVLFAVTGAYSQV
+95 RIATFAVTGAYRQV

-119 IRLIYTGLVVVAG
+119 MRLVYTGVLVTVLTVAVG
-132 TFGLVLALA
+132 FGMIAFGLT
-141 FAQSPRVPSSV
+141 RVPFSV
-152 VLLDSALFMGG
+152 LLLDSALFMAG
-163 AICLRLLARAWRQ
+163 AVCLRLMARAWRQ
-176 SVLGRTKSAPRD
+176 SALGRAKPTRP
-188 GRRALIVGAGSAAQ
+188 GRQTLIIGAGSAGQ
-202 LVAKEMLESTRTGLA
+202 LVAREMLEGGKTGMV

-222 DDDASLHGKKILGLP
+222 DDDQSLHGKRIQGLP
-237 VLGYTADMVDLART
+237 VLGPTSEMVSVVKGANLD
-251 ESIDLVVIAT
+251 SVVIAT
-261 PSAPGSFIRKIVQLA
+261 PSAPGSFIRRIVHLA
-276 REAGVETR
+276 REAGVEAR

-325 MAAGR
+325 MAAGQ
-330 TILVTGAGGSIGSEL
+330 TVLVTGAGGSIGSEL

-365 SIFEIHAELREQFPD
+365 SIFEIEAELKERFPD
-380 VRAIPMIADV
+380 VRTVPIIADV
-390 KDAERIHR
+390 KDGDRMHR

-429 NNVVGTRN
+429 NNIVGTRN
-437 VATAALDAGVQH
+437 VVTSALDAGVQH

-519 HPDMRRYFMT
+519 HPDMRRFFMT

-570 SGLKE
+570 SGLTE

-596 FFSGDEVLKTEHPK
+596 FFSGDEVLKTSHPK

-637 ASDSYLRRSLE
+637 ASDSYLRRALE
-648 EIVPDFM
+648 EIVPDFAQ
-655 SEGRTSRHT
+655 EGRTSRNT
-664 PQSEVIDRT
+664 PTSEVIERT
-673 PLVLGVAP
+673 PLILGAARA
-681 G
+681 

>member
-1 VTRTR
+1 M
-6 NSGYLTGVVSLD
+6 LLSL
-18 FVSDRSQ
+18 
-25 RTAGLCAT
+25 GAT
-33 FADSSLH
+33 FL
-40 VPVSLTTSR
+40 
-49 TRLLVVSDIVLSVC
+49 
-63 ATQLAYLARFET
+63 ATVARFEH
-75 WPIPAPY
+75 WPPAAPY
-82 LSQSLTYAGLVCL
+82 DDLLPIYAVVACIA
-95 LRLVLFAVTGAYSQV
+95 RFCVFYATGAYSQA
-110 WRYASIREA
+110 WRYASVREA
-119 IRLIYTGLVVVAG
+119 
-132 TFGLVLALA
+132 
-141 FAQSPRVPSSV
+141 
-152 VLLDSALFMGG
+152 VLLVYSGFFATLLTVLGGRLLVGFNGTPVPWSILILDATLFMGG
-163 AICLRLLARAWRQ
+163 AVGIRLVARARRQ
-176 SVLGRTKSAPRD
+176 QVFGRAKAMRD
-188 GRRALIVGAGSAAQ
+188 GRRTLIIGAGSAGQ
-202 LVAKEMLESTRTGLA
+202 LVARELNDSTRTGMV

-222 DDDASLHGKKILGLP
+222 DDDPSLHGKKILGLP
-237 VLGYTADMVDLART
+237 VLGYTGDMVEIAKAASL
-251 ESIDLVVIAT
+251 DLVVIAT

-276 REAGVETR
+276 REAGVEAR

-319 LQGLKS
+319 LQGLQS

-330 TILVTGAGGSIGSEL
+330 TILITGAGGSIGSEL
-345 CRQIA
+345 CRQIS

-355 HIVLLGHGEN
+355 HIILLGHGEN
-365 SIFEIHAELREQFPD
+365 SIFEIHAELRERFPD
-380 VRAIPMIADV
+380 VRTVPIIADV

-398 IFQDWRPFA
+398 VFQDWRPFA

-437 VATAALDAGVQH
+437 VVTSALDAGVQH

-476 CHAAHTHQAHFVAV
+476 CHAAHTHQTHFMSV

-519 HPDMRRYFMT
+519 HPDMRRFFMT

-570 SGLKE
+570 SGLTE

-596 FFSGDEVLKTEHPK
+596 FFSGDEVLKTSHPK

-625 QIVQLIESANRN
+625 QIVQLIESAMRN
-637 ASDSYLRRSLE
+637 ASDSFLRRSLE
-648 EIVPDFM
+648 EIVPDFE
-655 SEGRTSRHT
+655 SPGRVMRTT
-664 PQSEVIDRT
+664 PTSEVIER
-673 PLVLGVAP
+673 AP
-681 G
+681 IAMGAARG

>member
-1 VTRTR
+1 M
-6 NSGYLTGVVSLD
+6 TGVHTPQSL
-18 FVSDRSQ
+18 SR
-25 RTAGLCAT
+25 
-33 FADSSLH
+33 
-40 VPVSLTTSR
+40 LTTSR
-49 TRLLVVSDIVLSVC
+49 THVLVFADLVVCLC
-63 ATQLAYLARFET
+63 ATLLAFLARFER

-82 LSQSLTYAGLVCL
+82 DELLPRYAVAASLV
-95 LRLVLFAVTGAYSQV
+95 RLVVFWATGAYSQA
-110 WRYASIREA
+110 WRYASVREA
-119 IRLIYTGLVVVAG
+119 VLLLYTGVFTTLVTVGGGRAVAAVTG
-132 TFGLVLALA
+132 VA
-141 FAQSPRVPSSV
+141 VPWS
-152 VLLDSALFMGG
+152 VLLLDAGLFMGG
-163 AICLRLLARAWRQ
+163 AVCVRLLARVRRQ
-176 SVLGRTKSAPRD
+176 SAFGRAKPARE
-188 GRRALIVGAGSAAQ
+188 GRLTLIIGAGSAGQ
-202 LVAKEMLESTRTGLA
+202 LVAREMIESSRTGMV

-222 DDDASLHGKKILGLP
+222 DDDPSLHGKRILGLP
-237 VLGYTADMVDLART
+237 VLGHTSDMVQVAKAASL
-251 ESIDLVVIAT
+251 DLVVIAT
-261 PSAPGSFIRKIVQLA
+261 PSAPGSFLRKIVQLA
-276 REAGVETR
+276 SEAGVEAR

-297 SIAALRQ
+297 SITALRQ

-345 CRQIA
+345 CRQIS
-350 TLNPG
+350 TLDPG

-365 SIFEIHAELREQFPD
+365 SIFEIHAELNERFPHIRT
-380 VRAIPMIADV
+380 VPIIADV

-429 NNVVGTRN
+429 NNIVGTRN
-437 VATAALDAGVQH
+437 VVTSALDAGVAH

-476 CHAAHTHQAHFVAV
+476 CHAAHTHQVHFMAV

-519 HPDMRRYFMT
+519 HPDMRRFFMT

-570 SGLKE
+570 SGLTE
-575 GEDIEIVFNGVRPGE
+575 GDDIEIVFNGVRPGE

-596 FFSGDEVLKTEHPK
+596 FFSGDEVLKTTHPK

-625 QIVQLIESANRN
+625 QIVQLIESAMRN

-648 EIVPDFM
+648 EIVPDFE
-655 SEGRTSRHT
+655 SPGRPDRSTPTSST
-664 PQSEVIDRT
+664 SEVIERS
-673 PLVLGVAP
+673 PMAMGALRG
-681 G
+681 

>member
-1 VTRTR
+1 MV
-6 NSGYLTGVVSLD
+6 
-18 FVSDRSQ
+18 
-25 RTAGLCAT
+25 
-33 FADSSLH
+33 
-40 VPVSLTTSR
+40 
-49 TRLLVVSDIVLSVC
+49 
-63 ATQLAYLARFET
+63 
-75 WPIPAPY
+75 
-82 LSQSLTYAGLVCL
+82 TYAAVACA
-95 LRLVLFAVTGAYSQV
+95 LRIFVFYATGAYSQA
-110 WRYASIREA
+110 WRYASVREA
-119 IRLIYTGLVVVAG
+119 VLLVYTGLFSTLLTVTAGRLFVLPFDVVVPWSI
-132 TFGLVLALA
+132 L
-141 FAQSPRVPSSV
+141 
-152 VLLDSALFMGG
+152 LLDSALFVGG
-163 AICLRLLARAWRQ
+163 AVCVRLFARVRRQSAFGRAKPARA
-176 SVLGRTKSAPRD
+176 GRL
-188 GRRALIVGAGSAAQ
+188 ALIIGAGSAGQ
-202 LVAKEMLESTRTGLA
+202 LVAREILDSDRTGMV

-222 DDDASLHGKKILGLP
+222 DDDPSLQGKRILGLP
-237 VLGYTADMVDLART
+237 VLGYTGDMVDIAKAASL
-251 ESIDLVVIAT
+251 DLVVIAT

-276 REAGVETR
+276 REAGVEAR

-319 LQGLKS
+319 LQGLQS

-330 TILVTGAGGSIGSEL
+330 TILITGAGGSIGSEL
-345 CRQIA
+345 CRQIS

-355 HIVLLGHGEN
+355 HIILLGHGEN
-365 SIFEIHAELREQFPD
+365 SIFEIHAELRERFPD
-380 VRAIPMIADV
+380 VRTVPIIADV

-437 VATAALDAGVQH
+437 VVTSALDSGVQH

-476 CHAAHTHQAHFVAV
+476 CHAAHTHQTHFMAV

-519 HPDMRRYFMT
+519 HPEMRRFFMT

-536 VLQAGAIGTGGEV
+536 VLQAGAIGSGGEV

-570 SGLKE
+570 SGLTE

-596 FFSGDEVLKTEHPK
+596 FFSGDEVLKTSHPK
-610 IMKARYD
+610 IMKARYEP
-617 APDLRVYM
+617 PDLRVYM
-625 QIVQLIESANRN
+625 QIVQLIESAMRN

-648 EIVPDFM
+648 EIVPDFE
-655 SEGRTSRHT
+655 SPGRAMRTT
-664 PQSEVIDRT
+664 PTSEVIERT
-673 PLVLGVAP
+673 PIAMGASR

>member
-1 VTRTR
+1 MLGVPTPQSVSRVTTTRTR
-6 NSGYLTGVVSLD
+6 VLVAADLTVS
-18 FVSDRSQ
+18 
-25 RTAGLCAT
+25 LCAT
-33 FADSSLH
+33 
-40 VPVSLTTSR
+40 
-49 TRLLVVSDIVLSVC
+49 LLAFV
-63 ATQLAYLARFET
+63 ARFEG
-75 WPIPAPY
+75 WPPAEY
-82 LSQSLTYAGLVCL
+82 ASLMMRYAVVASIIRIVVFNL
-95 LRLVLFAVTGAYSQV
+95 TGAYSQA
-110 WRYASIREA
+110 WRYASVREA
-119 IRLIYTGLVVVAG
+119 VLLAYTG
-132 TFGLVLALA
+132 VLALLLTGVA
-141 FAQSPRVPSSV
+141 GRLFASIDGTAVPWS
-152 VLLDSALFMGG
+152 VLLLDGSMFMGG
-163 AICLRLLARAWRQ
+163 AIGLRLVARARRQ
-176 SVLGRTKSAPRD
+176 SAFGRAKPARD
-188 GRRALIVGAGSAAQ
+188 GRSTLIVGAGSAGQ
-202 LVAKEMLESTRTGLA
+202 LVARELIESSRTGMV

-222 DDDASLHGKKILGLP
+222 DDDPTLQGKRILGLP
-237 VLGYTADMVDLART
+237 VLGYTGDMVDIAKAASL
-251 ESIDLVVIAT
+251 DLVVIAT

-276 REAGVETR
+276 REAGVEAR

-319 LQGLKS
+319 LQGLQS

-330 TILVTGAGGSIGSEL
+330 TILITGAGGSIGSEL
-345 CRQIA
+345 CRQIS

-355 HIVLLGHGEN
+355 HIILLGHGEN
-365 SIFEIHAELREQFPD
+365 SIFEIHAELRERFPD
-380 VRAIPMIADV
+380 VRTVPIIADV

-437 VATAALDAGVQH
+437 VVTSALDSGVQH

-476 CHAAHTHQAHFVAV
+476 CHAAHTHQAHFMAV

-519 HPDMRRYFMT
+519 HPDMRRFFMT

-570 SGLKE
+570 SGLTE

-596 FFSGDEVLKTEHPK
+596 FFSGDEVLKTSHPK

-625 QIVQLIESANRN
+625 QIVQLIESAMRN

-648 EIVPDFM
+648 EIVPDFE
-655 SEGRTSRHT
+655 SPGRVMRTT
-664 PQSEVIDRT
+664 PTSEVIERT
-673 PLVLGVAP
+673 PLVMGASR

>member
-1 VTRTR
+1 MPGVTTPQSTSRVSATRTR
-6 NSGYLTGVVSLD
+6 VLGTADLILSL
-18 FVSDRSQ
+18 
-25 RTAGLCAT
+25 GAT
-33 FADSSLH
+33 F
-40 VPVSLTTSR
+40 
-49 TRLLVVSDIVLSVC
+49 
-63 ATQLAYLARFET
+63 LAGTARFEQ
-75 WPIPAPY
+75 WPFPEPYGLLIPA
-82 LSQSLTYAGLVCL
+82 YAIAVCL
-95 LRLVLFAVTGAYSQV
+95 FRFVMFYATGAYSQA
-110 WRYASIREA
+110 WRYASVREA
-119 IRLIYTGLVVVAG
+119 VLLLYTGVFTTLLTVVAG
-132 TFGLVLALA
+132 RAIVVFSSRA
-141 FAQSPRVPSSV
+141 VPWS
-152 VLLDSALFMGG
+152 VLLLDAALFMGG
-163 AICLRLLARAWRQ
+163 AVCIRLFARARRQ
-176 SVLGRTKSAPRD
+176 AVFGRARAARE
-188 GRRALIVGAGSAAQ
+188 GRRTLIIGAGAAAQ
-202 LVAKEMLESTRTGLA
+202 LVARELLDSNRTGMA
-217 PFGFL
+217 PFGFV
-222 DDDASLHGKKILGLP
+222 DDDETLHGKRILGLP
-237 VLGYTADMVDLART
+237 VLGHTSEMVEIAKAANLDL
-251 ESIDLVVIAT
+251 IVIAT
-261 PSAPGSFIRKIVQLA
+261 PSAPGSFVRRIVQLA
-276 REAGVETR
+276 RDAGVEAR

-365 SIFEIHAELREQFPD
+365 SIFEIHAELRERFPD
-380 VRAIPMIADV
+380 VRTVPIIADV
-390 KDAERIHR
+390 KDTERIHQ

-437 VATAALDAGVQH
+437 VVTSALDAKVQH

-476 CHAAHTHQAHFVAV
+476 CHAAHTHQVHFVAV

-536 VLQAGAIGTGGEV
+536 VLQAGAIGSGGEV

-570 SGLKE
+570 SGLTE

-596 FFSGDEVLKTEHPK
+596 FFSGDEVLSTTHPK
-610 IMKARYD
+610 IMKARYEP
-617 APDLRVYM
+617 PDLRVYM
-625 QIVQLIESANRN
+625 QIVQLIESAMRN
-637 ASDSYLRRSLE
+637 ASDSFLRRSLE
-648 EIVPDFM
+648 EIVPDFE
-655 SEGRTSRHT
+655 SPGRATLAT
-664 PQSEVIDRT
+664 PNSEVIERT
-673 PLVLGVAP
+673 PMVMGAAHR
-681 G
+681 

>member
-1 VTRTR
+1 M
-6 NSGYLTGVVSLD
+6 TGVHPQLVQSRSHSTWVRTGILLAAD
-18 FVSDRSQ
+18 LTLSFVASMV
-25 RTAGLCAT
+25 A
-33 FADSSLH
+33 FA
-40 VPVSLTTSR
+40 
-49 TRLLVVSDIVLSVC
+49 
-63 ATQLAYLARFET
+63 ARFEL
-75 WPIPAPY
+75 WPPPA
-82 LSQSLTYAGLVCL
+82 QYAQVWLFYAL
-95 LRLVLFAVTGAYSQV
+95 LACALRAVLLFLTGAYAQA

-119 IRLIYTGLVVVAG
+119 IRLIYTGILVTIAS
-132 TFGLVLALA
+132 VLLGLA
-141 FAQSPRVPSSV
+141 FGFAGGVRVPWSV
-152 VLLDSALFMGG
+152 VLLDSAIFMGG
-163 AICLRLLARAWRQ
+163 AVSLRLLARAWRQ
-176 SVLGRTKSAPRD
+176 SVLGRTKPARE
-188 GRRALIVGAGSAAQ
+188 GRRALIVGAGSAGQ
-202 LVAKEMLESTRTGLA
+202 LVAREMLDSTRSGLA

-237 VLGYTADMVDLART
+237 VLGHTADMVDLAKT
-251 ESIDLVVIAT
+251 AAIDLVVIAT

-276 REAGVETR
+276 SEAGVETR

-319 LQGLKS
+319 LHGLKS
-325 MAAGR
+325 MSAGR

-345 CRQIA
+345 CRQIS

-365 SIFEIHAELREQFPD
+365 SIFEIHAELREQFPG
-380 VRAIPMIADV
+380 VRTVPIIADV
-390 KDAERIHR
+390 KDTERIHR

-437 VATAALDAGVQH
+437 VVTAALDAGVEH

-476 CHAAHTHQAHFVAV
+476 CHAAHTHQKHFVAV

-570 SGLKE
+570 SGLTE

-596 FFSGDEVLKTEHPK
+596 FFSGDEVLGTTHPK

-637 ASDSYLRRSLE
+637 ASDSYLRRALE
-648 EIVPDFM
+648 EIVPDFL
-655 SEGRTSRHT
+655 SESRNVRHT
-664 PQSEVIDRT
+664 PTSEVIERN
-673 PLVLGVAP
+673 PVVLGIAR

>member
-1 VTRTR
+1 MQGVPTPHSSSRVSTTRTKVLGT
-6 NSGYLTGVVSLD
+6 SDLVLSL
-18 FVSDRSQ
+18 
-25 RTAGLCAT
+25 GAT
-33 FADSSLH
+33 F
-40 VPVSLTTSR
+40 
-49 TRLLVVSDIVLSVC
+49 
-63 ATQLAYLARFET
+63 LASLARFEQ
-75 WPIPAPY
+75 WPLPQPY
-82 LSQSLTYAGLVCL
+82 GHLLPQYAAAACV
-95 LRLVLFAVTGAYSQV
+95 LRFVVFFATGAYSQA
-110 WRYASIREA
+110 WRYASVREA
-119 IRLIYTGLVVVAG
+119 VLLVYTGIFTTLLTVVTGRAMAALTG
-132 TFGLVLALA
+132 TA
-141 FAQSPRVPSSV
+141 VPWSIL
-152 VLLDSALFMGG
+152 LLDATLFMCG
-163 AICLRLLARAWRQ
+163 AVGVRLLARARRQ
-176 SVLGRTKSAPRD
+176 SAFGRTKPARE
-188 GRRALIVGAGSAAQ
+188 GRRTLIVGAGSAGQ
-202 LVAKEMLESTRTGLA
+202 LVARELTDSRRTGMV

-222 DDDASLHGKKILGLP
+222 DDDPSLHGKRILGLP
-237 VLGYTADMVDLART
+237 VLGHTSDMVDIAKAASL
-251 ESIDLVVIAT
+251 DLVVIAT
-261 PSAPGSFIRKIVQLA
+261 PSAPGSFIRRIVQLA
-276 REAGVETR
+276 REAGVEAR

-319 LQGLKS
+319 LQGLKT

-330 TILVTGAGGSIGSEL
+330 TILITGAGGSIGSEL

-350 TLNPG
+350 TLDPG
-355 HIVLLGHGEN
+355 HIILLGHGEN
-365 SIFEIHAELREQFPD
+365 SIFEIHAELRERFPD
-380 VRAIPMIADV
+380 IRTVPIIADV

-398 IFQDWRPFA
+398 VFHDWRPFA

-437 VATAALDAGVQH
+437 VVTSALDAGVQH

-476 CHAAHTHQAHFVAV
+476 CHAAHTHQVHFMAV

-519 HPDMRRYFMT
+519 HPEMRRFFMT

-536 VLQAGAIGTGGEV
+536 VLQAGAIGSGGEV

-570 SGLKE
+570 SGLTE

-596 FFSGDEVLKTEHPK
+596 FFSGDEVLKTSHPK
-610 IMKARYD
+610 IMKACYD

-625 QIVQLIESANRN
+625 QIVQLIESAMRN

-648 EIVPDFM
+648 EIVPDFE
-655 SEGRTSRHT
+655 SEGRPSRNSPTSA
-664 PQSEVIDRT
+664 EVIERA
-673 PLVLGVAP
+673 PLVMGAAR

>member
-1 VTRTR
+1 MKGVTTP
-6 NSGYLTGVVSLD
+6 LTVG
-18 FVSDRSQ
+18 R
-25 RTAGLCAT
+25 
-33 FADSSLH
+33 
-40 VPVSLTTSR
+40 VPRSR
-49 TRLLVVSDIVLSVC
+49 TRILVAADLSICLL
-63 ATQLAYLARFET
+63 AGWLAFVARFER
-75 WPIPAPY
+75 WPLLSPY
-82 LSQSLTYAGLVCL
+82 AEL
-95 LRLVLFAVTGAYSQV
+95 LPRFVATACVIRVAVFYTSGAYSQA
-110 WRYASIREA
+110 WRYASVREA
-119 IRLIYTGLVVVAG
+119 VLLVYTSMVATVLTTTAGRLFGLTALGPVPWSVLLLDAALFVCGTIGIRL
-132 TFGLVLALA
+132 
-141 FAQSPRVPSSV
+141 
-152 VLLDSALFMGG
+152 M
-163 AICLRLLARAWRQ
+163 ARAYRQ
-176 SVLGRTKSAPRD
+176 KLLGSSRRATD
-188 GRRALIVGAGSAAQ
+188 GRRTLIVGAGAAGQ
-202 LVAKEMLESTRTGLA
+202 MFAREMLNSDRTGLV
-217 PFGFL
+217 PFAFL
-222 DDDASLHGKKILGLP
+222 DDDPSLHGKRILGLS
-237 VLGYTADMVDLART
+237 VLGHTSEMVEVAKAANL
-251 ESIDLVVIAT
+251 DLVVIAT

-276 REAGVETR
+276 QLAGVEAR

-319 LQGLKS
+319 MLGLRS
-325 MAAGR
+325 LAAGR
-330 TILVTGAGGSIGSEL
+330 TILITGAGGSIGSEL

-350 TLNPG
+350 TLKPG

-365 SIFEIHAELREQFPD
+365 SIFEIHAELRERFPD
-380 VRAIPMIADV
+380 VNTVPIIADV

-429 NNVVGTRN
+429 NNIVGTRN
-437 VATAALDAGVQH
+437 VVTSALEAGVEH
-449 FVLVSTDKAVRP
+449 FVLISTDKAVRP

-476 CHAAHTHQAHFVAV
+476 CHAAHTHKAHFMAV

-505 FMRQIRNGGPITLT
+505 FLRQIRNGGPITLT
-519 HPDMRRYFMT
+519 HPDMRRFFMT

-570 SGLKE
+570 SGLTE

-596 FFSGDEVLKTEHPK
+596 FFSGDEVLKTAHPK
-610 IMKARYD
+610 IMKAQYEP
-617 APDLRVYM
+617 PDLRVYM
-625 QIVQLIESANRN
+625 QIVQLIESATRN

-648 EIVPDFM
+648 EIVPDFE
-655 SEGRTSRHT
+655 SPSRGDQNV
-664 PQSEVIDRT
+664 PMSEVIERSALDAVTVGLR
-673 PLVLGVAP
+673 
-681 G
+681 

>member
-1 VTRTR
+1 M
-6 NSGYLTGVVSLD
+6 TGVPTPQAANRIS
-18 FVSDRSQ
+18 
-25 RTAGLCAT
+25 
-33 FADSSLH
+33 
-40 VPVSLTTSR
+40 TSR
-49 TRLLVVSDIVLSVC
+49 TTVLGTADLLMSLLATLC
-63 ATQLAYLARFET
+63 ANVARFEQLR
-75 WPIPAPY
+75 PPPPY
-82 LSQSLTYAGLVCL
+82 DAIFLRYAVVACAIRLSVFYA
-95 LRLVLFAVTGAYSQV
+95 TGAYSQA
-110 WRYASIREA
+110 WRYASVREA
-119 IRLIYTGLVVVAG
+119 VLLVYTGLFATLLSVIGGRA
-132 TFGLVLALA
+132 LALVTGTA
-141 FAQSPRVPSSV
+141 VPWSIL
-152 VLLDSALFMGG
+152 LLDTAIFMAG
-163 AICLRLLARAWRQ
+163 AVGVRLLARARRQ
-176 SVLGRTKSAPRD
+176 SAFGRAKPSRA
-188 GRRALIVGAGSAAQ
+188 GRRLLIIGAGSAGQ
-202 LVAKEMLESTRTGLA
+202 LVARELTDSSRTGMV

-222 DDDASLHGKKILGLP
+222 DDDPTLQGKRILGLP
-237 VLGYTADMVDLART
+237 VLGYTGDMVDIAKAANL
-251 ESIDLVVIAT
+251 DLVVIAT

-276 REAGVETR
+276 REAGVEAR

-325 MAAGR
+325 LAAGR

-345 CRQIA
+345 CRQMA
-350 TLNPG
+350 ALNPA
-355 HIVLLGHGEN
+355 HIVLVGHGEN
-365 SIFEIHAELREQFPD
+365 SIFEIHAEMRERFPD
-380 VRAIPMIADV
+380 IRTVPIIADI

-429 NNVVGTRN
+429 NNIVGTRN
-437 VATAALDAGVQH
+437 VVNSAIEAGVEH

-461 ANIMGATKRVAEMIV
+461 ANVMGATKRVAEMIV

-519 HPDMRRYFMT
+519 DPEMRRFFMT

-536 VLQAGAIGTGGEV
+536 VLQAGAIGSGGEV

-570 SGLKE
+570 SGLTE
-575 GEDIEIVFNGVRPGE
+575 GEDIEITFTGVRPGE

-596 FFSGDEVLKTEHPK
+596 FFTGDEVLKTSHPK

-625 QIVQLIESANRN
+625 QIIQLIESAQRN
-637 ASDSYLRRSLE
+637 ASDSYLRRCLE
-648 EIVPDFM
+648 EIVPDFVP
-655 SEGRTSRHT
+655 EGRTIRSMT
-664 PQSEVIDRT
+664 PPDVIEQR
-673 PLVLGVAP
+673 AP
-681 G
+681 IAVGAARI

>member
-1 VTRTR
+1 MLGTAD
-6 NSGYLTGVVSLD
+6 LLISLWA
-18 FVSDRSQ
+18 
-25 RTAGLCAT
+25 TA
-33 FADSSLH
+33 
-40 VPVSLTTSR
+40 
-49 TRLLVVSDIVLSVC
+49 
-63 ATQLAYLARFET
+63 LASFARFEI
-75 WPIPAPY
+75 WPLPGPY
-82 LSQSLTYAGLVCL
+82 NSVIWKYAAVACA
-95 LRLVLFAVTGAYSQV
+95 LRFVVFYLTGAYSQA
-110 WRYASIREA
+110 WRYASVREA
-119 IRLIYTGLVVVAG
+119 VLLVYTGIFTTLLTVVCG
-132 TFGLVLALA
+132 RALA
-141 FAQSPRVPSSV
+141 VVTGTAVPWSIL
-152 VLLDSALFMGG
+152 LLDATLFMSG
-163 AICLRLLARAWRQ
+163 AVCVRLLARARRQ
-176 SVLGRTKSAPRD
+176 SAFGRAKPSRA
-188 GRRALIVGAGSAAQ
+188 GRSTLIVGAGSAGQ
-202 LVAKEMLESTRTGLA
+202 LVAREMIESSRTGMA

-222 DDDASLHGKKILGLP
+222 DDDPSLHGKRILGLP
-237 VLGYTADMVDLART
+237 VLGHTSDMVDIAKAASL
-251 ESIDLVVIAT
+251 DLVVIAT
-261 PSAPGSFIRKIVQLA
+261 PSAPGSFIRRIVHLA
-276 REAGVETR
+276 REAGVEAR

-319 LQGLKS
+319 LQGLKTL
-325 MAAGR
+325 AAGR

-350 TLNPG
+350 TLDPG

-365 SIFEIHAELREQFPD
+365 SIFEIHAELHERFPD
-380 VRAIPMIADV
+380 VRTVPIIADV

-398 IFQDWRPFA
+398 VFQDWRPFA

-437 VATAALDAGVQH
+437 VVTSALDSGVQH

-476 CHAAHTHQAHFVAV
+476 CHAAHTHGAHFMAV

-536 VLQAGAIGTGGEV
+536 VLQAGAIGSGGEV

-570 SGLKE
+570 SGLTE

-596 FFSGDEVLKTEHPK
+596 FFSGDEVLKTSHPK

-625 QIVQLIESANRN
+625 QIVQLIESAMRN

-648 EIVPDFM
+648 EIVPDFQ
-655 SEGRTSRHT
+655 SEGRTVRNT
-664 PQSEVIDRT
+664 PTSEVIERT
-673 PLVLGVAP
+673 PLAMGAAR